1 MNNIKGI
8 LQSAVIQLNECG
20 IDNAR
25 LDAEIL
31 LANVLNVE
39 RIFLYVNFDCELNN
53 HQLETFQKLIK
64 RRAAHEPTAYIIGQ
78 KEFMGLNFVVTADVL
93 IPRPETEILVEEVVE
108 RLKKVSDTINF
119 ADIGVGSGAICIA
132 ILKFLENSF
141 AEAVDIS
148 PAAIEVAKINSTIQG
163 VSNRINFYTGDL
175 LTPLSG
181 KKFNAIIS
189 NPPYIPNDVIKT
201 LQPEVL
207 EYEPHLALDGGE
219 DGLNFYRRLINESPN
234 LIADGG
240 FLAVEIG
247 INQAIEISTMIEDNG
262 QFDKVEII
270 KDLAGIERVLIA
282 HKK

>member
-1 MNNIKGI
+1 M
-8 LQSAVIQLNECG
+8 
-20 IDNAR
+20 
-25 LDAEIL
+25 
-31 LANVLNVE
+31 
-39 RIFLYVNFDCELNN
+39 
-53 HQLETFQKLIK
+53 
-64 RRAAHEPTAYIIGQ
+64 
-78 KEFMGLNFVVTADVL
+78 